1 MRRGKGRKGWGVR
14 RGGEGST
21 MYRQREEEE
30 RRRNGVS

>member
-21 MYRQREEEE
+21 MYRQR
-30 RRRNGVS
+30 RRKEGETE